1 MRRFSI
7 ILVIILTMAAVSY
20 AVINPVQT
28 IALNALTYTAVTA
41 PIDLA
46 PEGRCVPITSWV
58 DDGTAWNIASDAAG
72 TDGATVPV
80 NSSYT
85 DDCIKPTRAG
95 NTGVLFYA
103 LASAGTPNVIVI
115 VGNP

>member
-1 MRRFSI
+1 MKRLI
-7 ILVIILTMAAVSY
+7 VLIAILVAGVSY
-20 AVINPVQT
+20 AVINPIQST
-28 IALNALTYTAVTA
+28 ALNAATYTAITA
-41 PIDLA
+41 PSDMA

-72 TDGATVPV
+72 TDGATVPA
-80 NSSYT
+80 NASYT
-85 DDCIKPTRAG
+85 DDCIKPTRSG

-103 LASAGTPNVIVI
+103 LASAGTPNLIVI